1 MTKTKCMVAVL
12 LLAVGLAPLAGVAQG
27 QGTKTHADA
36 VRQQDTSTVVLPEDR
51 ASKEQVAKLLEVMRL
66 RQQLTS
72 TMNALQTMI
81 QGQVA
86 AQIGQVSISSP
97 DGKQLTHQQQS
108 KLDAVQQKYMKLALD
123 VYPIDAMM
131 DDITVI
137 YQRHMSRSDVDAFIA
152 FYSSPPGQ
160 HLLDSQPAIMQ
171 EYMPVAMKRVNER
184 SNKLSAEMM
193 KDIAE
198 QVKAETPS
206 EQKK

>member
-1 MTKTKCMVAVL
+1 
-12 LLAVGLAPLAGVAQG
+12 
-27 QGTKTHADA
+27 
-36 VRQQDTSTVVLPEDR
+36 
-51 ASKEQVAKLLEVMRL
+51 
-66 RQQLTS
+66 
-72 TMNALQTMI
+72 
-81 QGQVA
+81 
-86 AQIGQVSISSP
+86 
-97 DGKQLTHQQQS
+97 
-108 KLDAVQQKYMKLALD
+108 
-123 VYPIDAMM
+123 
-131 DDITVI
+131 
-137 YQRHMSRSDVDAFIA
+137 VDAFIT

>member
-86 AQIGQVSISSP
+86 AQIRQASMNSQ
-97 DGKQLTHQQQS
+97 DGKQLTHEQQS

-137 YQRHMSRSDVDAFIA
+137 YQRHMSRSDVDAFIT